1 MSVQMADVSQRSR
14 QLSWASFAGPVAV
27 VVAAVAAVW
36 VAWNRATGDFTHML
50 EPMQR
55 LLAGEFSE
63 VYTIT
68 GFGTSLSAWLAL
80 TVVPFMVGRTVSD
93 DPGAWVL
100 AGLVAVPMLVA
111 SVRFAVR
118 AINPEVSVARAWL
131 LAGLAA
137 ILPTTLTSW
146 TEYYHPQDVAGAAL
160 VVFALG
166 FAAKRQWMWS
176 GLLFGFAA
184 LTRQWALLVALLVA
198 PLTRTRRDFLT
209 FAGTGAVVAAAGFLP
224 WVLLGNDGVFA
235 ALTGSRAAVTGHT
248 WVGRLVGGDN
258 KALLSA
264 VRMVPLLVAAGIAA
278 WMTLKKKG
286 NLYWLAPLAV
296 TAMGLRMLF
305 DVAAYTYYWAPICIF
320 LLLIRGPKWVTPIVT
335 VAASTVAWLVYPQVA
350 SSGQLGSLLTAVWVP
365 VIIGAFVLVAWW
377 LNDDTPPT
385 VETSPS
391 VSPTPRALWLV
402 AAAVVVGVLGVGL
415 HAVTVD
421 ENENPSNI
429 ISEDL
434 FPGYGTVTVTGAPLV
449 ADPTGN
455 ITGTLPQIDAKDP
468 NGNPVVIAPGMTR
481 AIVISS
487 HWCGECRDAVDAVTR
502 WAFESGVPIE
512 QVALVGIDADRE
524 KGNWP
529 PELWLL
535 SLGWQG
541 PAALDD
547 PGGQLKAALGNPTAP
562 TIVFFDPNGTV
573 TGVVTGKVTAQTP
586 LPVP

>member
-1 MSVQMADVSQRSR
+1 
-14 QLSWASFAGPVAV
+14 
-27 VVAAVAAVW
+27 
-36 VAWNRATGDFTHML
+36 
-50 EPMQR
+50 MQR

-449 ADPTGN
+449 AGPTGN
-455 ITGTLPQIDAKDP
+455 IAGTLPQIDAKDP
-468 NGNPVVIAPGMTR
+468 EGNPVVIAPGMTR

-487 HWCGECRDAVDAVTR
+487 HWCGECRETVDAATR